1 LVLIAKFRANWQPCA
16 VAHSCST
23 AAHSNHELKSF
34 CVERYSN
41 NLVDA
46 KTVGI
51 KKGLVSGFNS
61 GFLFFAM
68 YSMYG
73 LSFWYGTTEVLK
85 GNIKVGDMM
94 TTFFNILIAAFGVGT
109 VG

>member
-1 LVLIAKFRANWQPCA
+1 VLTNRAPRPESE
-16 VAHSCST
+16 VPS
-23 AAHSNHELKSF
+23 

-41 NLVDA
+41 NLGHA

-51 KKGLVSGFNS
+51 KKSLVGGFNS

-68 YSMYG
+68 FSMYG
-73 LSFWYGTTEVLK
+73 LAFWYGTTEVLK
-85 GNIKVGDMM
+85 GNIKIGAMI
-94 TTFFNILIAAFGVGT
+94 TTYSNILIAAVGVGT